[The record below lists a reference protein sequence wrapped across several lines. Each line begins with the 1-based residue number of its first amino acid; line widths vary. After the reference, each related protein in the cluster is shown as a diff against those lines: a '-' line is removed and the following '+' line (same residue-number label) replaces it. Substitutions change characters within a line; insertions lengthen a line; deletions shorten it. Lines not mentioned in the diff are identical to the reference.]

1 MNNIILLETLD
12 KITLEDK
19 VSEIKKNNNDIEV
32 VTYDLQETPIER
44 LVEDLDTYNFLSSKK
59 LIIGT
64 NATFLSGSKSKSIE
78 HNLEIFEKY
87 LNNPSSDNILMLVTD
102 TVDKRKKICSLLLE
116 KATVIETSK
125 DIKDIIKSKL
135 EDYKM
140 DFNTTN
146 LLIEYCGNDNERIVN
161 ELDKLKLYKLDEKVI
176 TSDDI
181 KNLVMENLD
190 DNIFHLID
198 AILSSNKKYAFTL
211 YNNFLLHG
219 EQVANIIRLL
229 YNKIKLIYQVK
240 VLVNDGNSDKSISK
254 LLSVHEY
261 PIKLARELSY
271 KYSSDTLIKDIK
283 LLTELDLKIKSGT
296 STGEVEFE
304 TFIASL

>member
-1 MNNIILLETLD
+1 MNNIFLLETLD

-19 VSEIKKNNNDIEV
+19 VNEIKKNNNDIEV

-64 NATFLSGSKSKSIE
+64 NATFLSGSKTKSIE

-87 LNNPSSDNILMLVTD
+87 LNNPSMDNILILVTD

-116 KATVIETSK
+116 KAIVIETSK
-125 DIKDIIKSKL
+125 DIKDVIKSKL

-181 KNLVMENLD
+181 KCLVMENLD

-198 AILSSNKKYAFTL
+198 AILSNNKKYAFTL

-219 EQVANIIRLL
+219 EQVVNIIRLL

-254 LLSVHEY
+254 LLGVHEY
-261 PIKLARELSY
+261 PVKLARELSY
-271 KYSSDTLIKDIK
+271 KYTNDSLIKDIK
-283 LLTELDLKIKSGT
+283 LLTELDLKIKSGN